1 MKDVLKIIGESF
13 RDLWAD
19 LWTMLAGN
27 LFWLIANVLI
37 IPGPPATMAIVYYGN
52 RLAHGEQAD
61 LADLWQAFR
70 SYWGA
75 AWRWGAINILVIVF
89 LVANVTLIGQ
99 MQLGAWEP
107 VVQGLYVALLV
118 LWLVVQLFALPFL
131 FEQEKMSVRQA
142 LRNSVVMIGK
152 NMGFSLFLWVLL
164 ALILTAGTIA
174 FLLSAMLGT
183 VFLAC
188 AGNRAVLNRLELIRQ
203 AGELNG

>member
-1 MKDVLKIIGESF
+1 MKAVLKIVGESF

-19 LWTMLAGN
+19 LWTMLASN

-37 IPGPPATMAIVYYGN
+37 IPGPPATLAIVHYGN

-61 LADLWQAFR
+61 LTDLWQAFR
-70 SYWGA
+70 SYWGP
-75 AWRWGAINILVIVF
+75 AWRWGAINIVVVAF
-89 LVANVTLIGQ
+89 LVANIALTGK

-107 VVQGLYVALLV
+107 VIQGLYVALLV
-118 LWLVVQLFALPFL
+118 LWLALQLFALPFL

-142 LRNSVVMIGK
+142 LRNSVVLIGK

-183 VFLAC
+183 VFLAS